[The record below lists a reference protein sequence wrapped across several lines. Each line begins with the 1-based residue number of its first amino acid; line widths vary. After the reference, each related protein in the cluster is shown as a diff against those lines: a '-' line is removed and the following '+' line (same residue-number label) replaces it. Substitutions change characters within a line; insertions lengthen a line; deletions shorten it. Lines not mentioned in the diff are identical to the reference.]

1 MSKKTIFNT
10 MILFVVNNSW
20 NSYNIMS
27 TVEREIQKI
36 EAKIAAQTK
45 KEFKEE
51 EIQKFLKYCKVNYF
65 INWSQGSTSSQ

>member
-1 MSKKTIFNT
+1 
-10 MILFVVNNSW
+10 
-20 NSYNIMS
+20 MS